1 MDKYLSILI
10 RMIFIVHFQKKLQLL
25 TCQLK
30 IELNLE
36 LNRKKILKTSKPQK
50 ACNLINIYQMK
61 LWNNLC
67 QRKELALDQKKD
79 YFMNKNQV

>member
-79 YFMNKNQV
+79 HFMNKNQV